1 MMEYILE
8 EEDKEDFKEEENENT
23 HANASGISLAV
34 RPWLKKYSLIL
45 PILIFR
51 SRRVVVVD
59 IFFVVSVWSVFSP
72 FFWLLKTCVHKVDE
86 KCVSLSS

>member
-1 MMEYILE
+1 MMMEYILE

-23 HANASGISLAV
+23 NAKVSGVSGAV
-34 RPWLKKYSLIL
+34 RPWIKKYSLIL

-51 SRRVVVVD
+51 SRRIVVVD

-72 FFWLLKTCVHKVDE
+72 FFLALENVCAQ
-86 KCVSLSS
+86 S